1 MSDPVI
7 GVAGI
12 GVLLLLIVLR
22 VPIGVAMILV
32 SAAGITALLDFQ
44 TMTGLL
50 RSLPYDFSASWALST
65 VPSFLAMGYICYH
78 ARLTTGLFR
87 LAKLWLSALPGGM
100 AIATIFASAGFA
112 TMSGSSVASAA
123 AMGRIAIPEMVR
135 GGYSASLAGG
145 TVAAAGTLGALIPP
159 SILLILYGI
168 FVQQPIGRLFL
179 GGIGM
184 GLLTVVAYVAV
195 VYVWAKLRPGDAPQ
209 VTVGDVRRERREALK
224 ETTPA
229 LLLVVVT
236 FGGLFSGIF
245 TATEAGAV
253 GAFAAACIGLFSRTL
268 SWPGL
273 LNALEEAVSTT
284 CVIFIISIG
293 ANLLVRFL
301 ALSGAD
307 QLISDWI
314 LAFDPTSAQFLIIV
328 AVIYLLLGMF
338 LEPVGCMLLTL
349 PILFPVVVALD
360 IDPIW
365 FGIILLK
372 LLEIGMLTPPVGMNV
387 FVIKSVAGDL
397 CTLGQ
402 LFKAVTFFILADAV
416 VILIAVWFPQVIMA
430 LT

>member
-253 GAFAAACIGLFSRTL
+253 GAFAAACIGLFGRTL

-416 VILIAVWFPQVIMA
+416 VILIVVWFPQVIMA

>member
-253 GAFAAACIGLFSRTL
+253 GAFAAACIGLFGRTL

>member
-209 VTVGDVRRERREALK
+209 VTAGDVRRERREALK

-253 GAFAAACIGLFSRTL
+253 GAFAAACIGLFGRTL